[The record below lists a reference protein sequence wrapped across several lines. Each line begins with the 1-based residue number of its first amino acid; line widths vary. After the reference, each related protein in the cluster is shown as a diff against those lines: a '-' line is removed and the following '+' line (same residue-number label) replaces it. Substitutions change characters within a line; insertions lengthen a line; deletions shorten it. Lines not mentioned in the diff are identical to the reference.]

1 MRTSLERVWKACL
14 NGEGHLEFRAAVLLS
29 PFCYNERRRQQ
40 NGCMVCV
47 RSLRKTHARDFLHCA
62 AKHPISATNAA
73 IEGRVREL
81 ATLAN
86 LAGMHPDCIV
96 LRLSITSETNEVFD
110 DLIRRAACV
119 TKVVATYVDDKS
131 LDATHSNGL
140 SEQG

>member
-14 NGEGHLEFRAAVLLS
+14 NGEGHLEFRA
-29 PFCYNERRRQQ
+29 
-40 NGCMVCV
+40 G
-47 RSLRKTHARDFLHCA
+47 KTHARDFLHCA
-62 AKHPISATNAA
+62 AKHPNSATNAA

-86 LAGMHPDCIV
+86 LADMHPDCIV

-119 TKVVATYVDDKS
+119 TKVVATHVDDKS